1 MALPLGPPLRGLG
14 SNPGFALD
22 LTRSHNLSDSQFLP
36 LGNGQDT
43 ASALQVK
50 GWGEGF
56 SLQQIPFLGDW
67 TEWGQRGPEGAR
79 GWCGDQGWA
88 MAELLGWKVPAGCVG
103 DAAPWWPRGAAAPTL
118 PRGPYTLTF
127 SMEYTTAPA
136 EPVSL
141 SVACTDN
148 TREPTGKVCNKR
160 K

>member
-79 GWCGDQGWA
+79 GGQRMVWGPGLGHGRAPGLEGPCRLCGRCCPLVATRSGSAHTPTWTIHSH
-88 MAELLGWKVPAGCVG
+88 LFYGVYHRAGRACVFV
-103 DAAPWWPRGAAAPTL
+103 RGL
-118 PRGPYTLTF
+118 HR
-127 SMEYTTAPA
+127 
-136 EPVSL
+136 
-141 SVACTDN
+141 
-148 TREPTGKVCNKR
+148 
-160 K
+160 